1 MRTVTKLMLNSFWGR
16 YAMNSNKTQIKFI
29 SKVNDWYELINDD
42 RYIIEDVNFNTPNV
56 LTVYYSIKNN
66 IHEGSNQVN
75 VAIAAFVT
83 CHARLKLYSEL
94 ELIGDRVLYFDT
106 DSIIFIS
113 NNKDYEPKT
122 GNFLGELTNEIDKKD
137 GNYIE
142 EIICP
147 GPKNYQY
154 KLDSGKQKC
163 VIKGFSLNCST
174 SLSLNFDS
182 IKNIVFHNRE
192 KKIQVEQLKFS
203 RDKNNWSVQTNIIN
217 KLYSFVYDKR
227 VVCKNFDTIPYGY

>member
-1 MRTVTKLMLNSFWGR
+1 
-16 YAMNSNKTQIKFI
+16 
-29 SKVNDWYELINDD
+29 
-42 RYIIEDVNFNTPNV
+42 V
-56 LTVYYSIKNN
+56 LTVYYTLKDE

-227 VVCKNFDTIPYGY
+227 VVCENFDTIPYGY